1 MNGKERIE
9 IKEVLEKIK
18 EVEAYNMKLYYR
30 LEKVLGMLE
39 DDPKSN
45 SKGVISKVNDLDA
58 QVEKLIVMNT
68 AIKRV
73 SVFVI
78 TVLGGLATY
87 AMKLVFFK

>member
-45 SKGVISKVNDLDA
+45 SKGLISKVNDLDV

-78 TVLGGLATY
+78 TVVGGLATY